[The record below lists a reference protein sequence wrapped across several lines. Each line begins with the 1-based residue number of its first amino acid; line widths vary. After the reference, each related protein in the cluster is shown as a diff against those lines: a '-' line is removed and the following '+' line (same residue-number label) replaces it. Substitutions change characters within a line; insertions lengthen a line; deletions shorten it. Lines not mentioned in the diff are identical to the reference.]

1 MKKIA
6 ITALSILA
14 TISLGAAVGCG
25 EKKKSTTVSGPATIV
40 NGGFESADL
49 SGWTIEYGDAFDDD
63 CVSSVKTFAYD
74 YDEKQNA
81 LPINQTGN
89 WYLCGKAFD
98 GKYSGART
106 GAMRSTKFILGGDGT
121 VCVKLAGGA
130 TTVGKGEHAAKKAA
144 EKRC

>member
-6 ITALSILA
+6 VTALSVFAAL
-14 TISLGAAVGCG
+14 SLGAAVGCIDNG
-25 EKKKSTTVSGPATIV
+25 KDLNTNAPDTIL

-63 CVSSVKTFAYD
+63 CVSSVKTFAYS

-81 LPINQTGN
+81 LSVNQTGN

-98 GKYSGART
+98 GKYSGARR
-106 GAMRSTKFILGGDGT
+106 GA
-121 VCVKLAGGA
+121 CVRQRLRW
-130 TTVGKGEHAAKKAA
+130 AAMVRFPSSSRAA
-144 EKRC
+144 QRR